1 MDLHQQK
8 VLLNSI
14 RNLNEEREFVYW
26 EKRFE
31 TEMYKRGHAYAV
43 QILEGIEN
51 NNPEALQ
58 LRDTF
63 LETVGVNLAEYNVF
77 DAARRGAR
85 AGGDVAKTVGL
96 RGGVSKFFALD
107 APFKL
112 AGAAAGA
119 AHHLLGG
126 GRPEDAAEKHIQTQR
141 AGYHPDVEPH
151 EGPWS
156 SHPHAPTIN
165 VNVSP
170 TMTNVGGNTNVT
182 TGDVNVGNSVRASAT
197 TIRRIKNSNR
207 RGFVAIPGKPKK
219 ETPEPSG
226 EETPKPGG
234 EPAPAKP
241 PVREPAPAKPPV
253 REPAPVKPSPEPAP
267 VKPSVERE
275 PGVAPLHDMGDL
287 FKDQD
292 SGNGDGESK
301 WGGVWNT
308 KFQRDSQNKQLPPGG
323 GLPPAESR
331 LALPPGRDQP
341 QLPAAQSRLALP
353 AGSSIQSGFG
363 SMGHS
368 PSDMLNT
375 SGYTPSGDV
384 GFGKTNRSKRL
395 QKKKDQIIGTNLG
408 SPVINTPQSGQEPRG
423 YKAPSFNIGN
433 MNF

>member
-292 SGNGDGESK
+292 SGNGDGESR

-308 KFQRDSQNKQLPPGG
+308 KFQRDTQNKQLPPGG
-323 GLPPAESR
+323 GLPPAE
-331 LALPPGRDQP
+331 
-341 QLPAAQSRLALP
+341 SRLALP

-408 SPVINTPQSGQEPRG
+408 SSVINTPQSGQEPRG

>member
-156 SHPHAPTIN
+156 SHPHAPTFN
-165 VNVSP
+165 FNLSP
-170 TMTNVGGNTNVT
+170 TMTNVGGNTNVKTGST
-182 TGDVNVGNSVRASAT
+182 TVTNSLS
-197 TIRRIKNSNR
+197 IRSR
-207 RGFVAIPGKPKK
+207 R
-219 ETPEPSG
+219 
-226 EETPKPGG
+226 
-234 EPAPAKP
+234 
-241 PVREPAPAKPPV
+241 R
-253 REPAPVKPSPEPAP
+253 
-267 VKPSVERE
+267 
-275 PGVAPLHDMGDL
+275 
-287 FKDQD
+287 
-292 SGNGDGESK
+292 
-301 WGGVWNT
+301 
-308 KFQRDSQNKQLPPGG
+308 
-323 GLPPAESR
+323 
-331 LALPPGRDQP
+331 
-341 QLPAAQSRLALP
+341 
-353 AGSSIQSGFG
+353 
-363 SMGHS
+363 
-368 PSDMLNT
+368 
-375 SGYTPSGDV
+375 
-384 GFGKTNRSKRL
+384 
-395 QKKKDQIIGTNLG
+395 
-408 SPVINTPQSGQEPRG
+408 
-423 YKAPSFNIGN
+423 
-433 MNF
+433 

>member
-241 PVREPAPAKPPV
+241 PVREPAP
-253 REPAPVKPSPEPAP
+253 

-275 PGVAPLHDMGDL
+275 PGVAPLHDVGDL

-323 GLPPAESR
+323 GLPPAE
-331 LALPPGRDQP
+331 
-341 QLPAAQSRLALP
+341 SRLALP

-408 SPVINTPQSGQEPRG
+408 SSVINTPQSGQEPRG